1 MLKSATLFMAGALT
15 VAGLGAAAPTVS
27 QAAGHAFR
35 DSPLGRLVQGQ
46 VGRRMV
52 LRSQLN
58 VTAEQREQIRG
69 IYESHRAELAAVAA
83 SLVEQK
89 RALRDAVTN
98 SDATDG
104 DIRAAAN
111 KMGDAIGDAALIGR
125 TIHRELQT
133 VWTSEQ
139 QQLLDVY
146 QGDKQ
151 QAIDTWL
158 GEINLP

>member
-27 QAAGHAFR
+27 NAAGHAFR

-46 VGRRMV
+46 IGRRMV

-58 VTAEQREQIRG
+58 VTAEQREQIRA
-69 IYESHRAELAAVAA
+69 IYESHRTELAAAAA

-89 RALRDAVTN
+89 RALRDEH
-98 SDATDG
+98 

-111 KMGDAIGDAALIGR
+111 KMGDAIADAAVIGR

-139 QQLLDVY
+139 QQLLDQY
-146 QGDKQ
+146 QGDKR
-151 QAIDTWL
+151 QAVDTWL
-158 GEINLP
+158 GEIAMP